1 MTHDSDRISPTFV
14 DRPVLGRPS
23 MLLATLVAVA
33 AIALIPLA
41 ALMAQTPNPPFVV
54 VETNRGYPTLQAAV
68 DAIGSGE
75 GSIAIAPGT
84 YRQCAVQQAGR
95 IAFLASEP
103 GSAEFTGT
111 ACEGKAALVL
121 RGTEASVSG
130 LIFSNIAVADGNGAG
145 IRQEAGTLTVANSW
159 FRDSQQ
165 GILTGHDDQM
175 RLVVDRSTFTRLGT
189 CENSGGCAHSIYTG
203 DIGHLRV
210 TRSRFEQGTGGHY
223 VKARAAMVEIAASSF
238 DDSNGRET
246 NYMIDLPQGARGQI
260 TNNWFVQGE
269 DKENYSAFIAVGAEE
284 QTHSSDG
291 RVSCPRCRA
300 SRPSSRTGPGPTSGS
315 TTTVW
320 VPASRPS
327 SGADVDA
334 GAGAIISAVSAAT
347 CQVSRV
353 GKPECADREKLGL
366 SDFRCGAR
374 LRGLGSEGRRVGDDT
389 CGPGAT
395 DQHPDLEMLR
405 RGTG

>member
-130 LIFSNIAVADGNGAG
+130 LI
-145 IRQEAGTLTVANSW
+145 
-159 FRDSQQ
+159 
-165 GILTGHDDQM
+165 
-175 RLVVDRSTFTRLGT
+175 
-189 CENSGGCAHSIYTG
+189 
-203 DIGHLRV
+203 
-210 TRSRFEQGTGGHY
+210 
-223 VKARAAMVEIAASSF
+223 
-238 DDSNGRET
+238 
-246 NYMIDLPQGARGQI
+246 
-260 TNNWFVQGE
+260 
-269 DKENYSAFIAVGAEE
+269 
-284 QTHSSDG
+284 
-291 RVSCPRCRA
+291 
-300 SRPSSRTGPGPTSGS
+300 
-315 TTTVW
+315 
-320 VPASRPS
+320 
-327 SGADVDA
+327 
-334 GAGAIISAVSAAT
+334 
-347 CQVSRV
+347 
-353 GKPECADREKLGL
+353 
-366 SDFRCGAR
+366 
-374 LRGLGSEGRRVGDDT
+374 
-389 CGPGAT
+389 
-395 DQHPDLEMLR
+395 
-405 RGTG
+405 